1 MWCYAF
7 LPCRLLAST
16 YLAEDYFDLV
26 DVDSFGS
33 DSSHLAAALQA
44 VKYGGM
50 IYLTSTDG
58 FCSGGAARLQQ
69 AQVVLEVLC
78 LPVLLQLALLLC
90 RPMSLSLAPQ
100 TGEVT
105 AVIASAGTM

>member
-1 MWCYAF
+1 MSV
-7 LPCRLLAST
+7 LPRLLCST

-33 DSSHLAAALQA
+33 DTSHLPAALDA

-58 FCSGGAARLQQ
+58 FCSGGEWMLVGSRAEL
-69 AQVVLEVLC
+69 
-78 LPVLLQLALLLC
+78 
-90 RPMSLSLAPQ
+90 
-100 TGEVT
+100 
-105 AVIASAGTM
+105 